1 MEPRHE
7 ESRKKHP
14 EPRKEER
21 KRRFQIV
28 RLEERIAPRCNP
40 RNPNVSHHCFF

>member
-1 MEPRHE
+1 MEPRNDE
-7 ESRKKHP
+7 LKSPK
-14 EPRKEER
+14 PRNEER

-40 RNPNVSHHCFF
+40 SSHNPHCAFPR